1 MTIMLI
7 MDMVTMM
14 VLVLFNTT
22 IAIMTRILGTKNGT
36 NIDERISQ
44 YCFMLIVRCS
54 IPKIK

>member
-14 VLVLFNTT
+14 VMVLFNTT
-22 IAIMTRILGTKNGT
+22 IAIMTRILGTKKGT
-36 NIDERISQ
+36 NINERISQ